1 MSAQAHEEV
10 PVSANRQLEQNR
22 RLLRKSLIVCGL
34 AFGFCFAMIPIYS
47 IYCEIT
53 GANGKT
59 GRMSASTISAVD
71 RSRKVEVEFL
81 ASVRSGLNWKF
92 VPELSKM
99 DVYPGE
105 IAIAYFDAT
114 NTTDEPII
122 GNAVPSVAPNEASIY
137 FNKTECFCF
146 TEQLL
151 MPGETRRMPVRF
163 IVDSAMPKDIEV
175 LTLAYSFYRNDKA
188 TSDFQQGKRGPAPGK
203 AASAP
208 AQL

>member
-1 MSAQAHEEV
+1 MTATHSSTDQK
-10 PVSANRQLEQNR
+10 NKT
-22 RLLRKSLIVCGL
+22 LLRKSLIACSA

-59 GRMSASTISAVD
+59 GRMSPAAINAVD
-71 RSRKVEVEFL
+71 KSRKVEVEFL
-81 ASVRSGLNWKF
+81 ASVKSGLHWQF
-92 VPELSKM
+92 VPELTKM
-99 DVYPGE
+99 DVHPGE
-105 IAIAYFDAT
+105 VATAYFDAT
-114 NTTDEPII
+114 NTTNEPII
-122 GNAVPSVAPNEASIY
+122 GNAVPSVAPNAASIY

-151 MPGETRRMPVRF
+151 QPGETRRMPVRF

-188 TSDFQQGKRGPAPGK
+188 TQDYQQGKRGVLPFVPGA
-203 AASAP
+203 AASTTKDST
-208 AQL
+208 AQR

>member
-1 MSAQAHEEV
+1 MQ
-10 PVSANRQLEQNR
+10 VSTNDKNKALM
-22 RLLRKSLIVCGL
+22 RKSFIACAA

-59 GRMSASTISAVD
+59 GRASATVINAVD
-71 RSRKVEVEFL
+71 KSRKVEVEFL
-81 ASVRSGLNWKF
+81 ASVKSGLSWEF
-92 VPELSKM
+92 VPELTKM
-99 DVYPGE
+99 DVHPGE
-105 IAIAYFDAT
+105 VATAYFDAT
-114 NTTDEPII
+114 NTTNEPII
-122 GNAVPSVAPNEASIY
+122 GNAVPSVAPNTASIY

-151 MPGETRRMPVRF
+151 QPGETRRMPVRF

-188 TSDFQQGKRGPAPGK
+188 TRDYQQGKRGALPVLPA
-203 AASAP
+203 AASATKDST
-208 AQL
+208 AQR

>member
-1 MSAQAHEEV
+1 MSAQAQDDV
-10 PVSANRQLEQNR
+10 PVSARQFEQNR
-22 RLLRKSLIVCGL
+22 ILLRKSLIVCSL

-81 ASVRSGLNWKF
+81 ASVKSGLNWKF

-99 DVYPGE
+99 DVHPGE
-105 IAIAYFDAT
+105 IAVAYFDAT
-114 NTTDEPII
+114 NTTNEPII

-188 TSDFQQGKRGPAPGK
+188 TSDFQQGKRGLAPGK

-208 AQL
+208 AQQ